1 MERSYGL
8 STAEDALEAGRLPT
22 VSLFGL
28 PFVQATLP
36 TLSNWLVQCVKKRTP
51 FCKARNV
58 GFKIS
63 TVNAEM
69 IMQMR
74 RDASFDEDVRA
85 SDLIVPD
92 GIGIS
97 YAARILKN
105 IHLERI
111 AGIDLMQ
118 ALIARAHVE
127 GLSIFL
133 LGAEPDVIAHVKANM
148 LRRYPDL
155 RLAVHHGYFKPH
167 EADVVRDTI
176 QAFAPDF
183 IFVGMG
189 AARQERWIHTH
200 RAFFPDALLMGV
212 GGSFDVLAGKVRR
225 APERWQRWGL
235 EWLWRLK
242 EEPWRWRRMRVLP
255 HFVLIV
261 WGMKVGL
268 VRWTDK
274 NAGA

>member
-1 MERSYGL
+1 MERVYTA
-8 STAEDALEAGRLPT
+8 STAERASQDVVLPT

-28 PFVQATLP
+28 PFVQT
-36 TLSNWLVQCVKKRTP
+36 TLSELSTYLVQCIKKDAP
-51 FCKARNV
+51 LCKAREA
-58 GFKIS
+58 GLKIS

-74 RDASFDEDVRA
+74 RNAAFDQEVRS
-85 SDLIVPD
+85 SDLIIPD
-92 GIGIS
+92 GVGIS
-97 YAARILKN
+97 YAARVLKN

-118 ALIARAHVE
+118 ELIARAHAE
-127 GLSIFL
+127 DLSVFL
-133 LGAEPDVIAHVKANM
+133 LGAEPEVIAQVQTNL
-148 LRRYPDL
+148 LRRYPGL
-155 RLAVHHGYFKPH
+155 RLKVHHGYFSPQ
-167 EADVVRDTI
+167 EEETVRDTI

-189 AARQERWIHTH
+189 ATRQEAWIHTH
-200 RAFFPDALLMGV
+200 RPLFPEALLMGV

-225 APERWQRWGL
+225 APQRWQRWGL

-255 HFVLIV
+255 YFVLIV
-261 WGMKVGL
+261 WGMKIGL
-268 VRWTDK
+268 VHWRD
-274 NAGA
+274 